1 MTYSRAQWRKTF
13 REARNNLSA
22 KAQQQA
28 ATAVAQRLSVL
39 PEIRDASRVATYLDN
54 DGEVSLAALISL
66 LQARDIA
73 TSLPVLH
80 PFSGKHLLF
89 LDYTPLSSMKKN
101 RFGIPEPE
109 LRCQDIRLLEEHQ
122 VILMPLV
129 GFDSKGN
136 RLGMGGGFYDRTLAK
151 LNERMMAPLL
161 VGVAHDCQQADALPV
176 MHWDIPLNAIVT
188 PTQTIR
194 ISQP

>member
-1 MTYSRAQWRKTF
+1 MSSSRAQWRKHF

-28 ATAVAQRLSVL
+28 AADVAHRLSSL
-39 PEIRDASRVATYLDN
+39 PELRDARRVAAYLDN
-54 DGEVSLAALISL
+54 DGEVSLGELILL
-66 LQARDIA
+66 LQTRAVA

-89 LDYTPLSSMKKN
+89 LDYTPHTPMKKN
-101 RFGIPEPE
+101 RFGIAEPE
-109 LRCQDIRLLEEHQ
+109 LRCQSVRLLAEHQ

-129 GFDSKGN
+129 GFDNKGN
-136 RLGMGGGFYDRTLAK
+136 RLGMGGGFYDRTLAN
-151 LNERMMAPLL
+151 LDRLSYRPLL
-161 VGVAHDCQQADALPV
+161 IGVAHDCQQADALPV
-176 MHWDIPLNAIVT
+176 MQWDIPLNAIVT